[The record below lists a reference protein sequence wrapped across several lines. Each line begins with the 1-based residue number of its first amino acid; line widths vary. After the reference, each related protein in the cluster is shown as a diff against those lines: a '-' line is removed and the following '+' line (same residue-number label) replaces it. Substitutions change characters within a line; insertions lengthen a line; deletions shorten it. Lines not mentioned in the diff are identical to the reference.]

1 MKTFDACNLPLHVT
15 ETKTETENGMSI
27 TSDDPSSNQEET
39 HDRLALPTISNYT
52 INDRTQGDGTV
63 VLEHSGKSIGSLYL
77 LCS

>member
-1 MKTFDACNLPLHVT
+1 MHVTFHSYVT
-15 ETKTETENGMSI
+15 ETKTETEENGMSI
-27 TSDDPSSNQEET
+27 TSDDPSSNQQET

-77 LCS
+77 FCSWFQ